1 MLLTVE
7 LQPDTLS
14 GQGRFTFS
22 KCAMLA
28 HSESKSGKSPF
39 GKSTLFNASVPV
51 LLVAGLSAG
60 RGAPTDRCMQ
70 TNRRAEVAVN

>member
-14 GQGRFTFS
+14 GRGRFTFS

-28 HSESKSGKSPF
+28 HSESKFGKSPF

-60 RGAPTDRCMQ
+60 RGHLQ
-70 TNRRAEVAVN
+70 TGACRQTEELRWQ